1 MPRPSAVFDF
11 IHDFSVKDTK
21 SNPVQVPAW
30 VENVLL
36 FVPALATNCVVTM
49 ELIEIEDV
57 TVALLAADNDTSWKA
72 VKTEGE
78 ATQIVASGIE
88 DCWID
93 ITEYVQSCP
102 PNCFIRFVMASA
114 QNADSDW
121 IIVYRGR

>member
-1 MPRPSAVFDF
+1 MPRPSATFDF

-21 SNPVQVPAW
+21 SNAVQVPDW

-36 FVPALATNCVVTM
+36 FVPALNVNCIVSM

-57 TVALLAADNDTSWKA
+57 TAAYLLASNDTGWKA

-93 ITEYVQSCP
+93 VSEYVRSCP

-114 QNADSDW
+114 QAADSSW
-121 IIVYRGR
+121 IIVYRGK